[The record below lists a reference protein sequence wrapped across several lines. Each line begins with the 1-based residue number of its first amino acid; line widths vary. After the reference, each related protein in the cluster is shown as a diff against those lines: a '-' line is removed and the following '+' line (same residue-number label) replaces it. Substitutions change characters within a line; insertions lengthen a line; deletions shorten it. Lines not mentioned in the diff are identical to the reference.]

1 MRDRIVSDLLAY
13 HRARLNDVTPEA
25 ERADPQNMDQLA
37 ARFGYR
43 ISYGPNSY
51 LTPPNEITLA
61 RGLPRRAR
69 RVELA
74 HELSHGLAL
83 ERDPNAENP
92 LSYEDVVRYL
102 HASVPDM
109 DEHLELLATAG
120 GDELAMPAALVQA
133 VLNRCGWNAQA
144 VWEVARFSGV
154 PLADALRRV
163 VQFDESRRIAGVITK
178 GGYINVA
185 ETQHYRLP
193 VWKGQRMP
201 EPHITLGEGVSVFPL
216 PHRPSH
222 RIVLLTV
229 GQWEAA

>member
-1 MRDRIVSDLLAY
+1 MRDPVVRDLIEFHRSRLSDVVTQENQAHAPNLDDLAVK
-13 HRARLNDVTPEA
+13 L
-25 ERADPQNMDQLA
+25 
-37 ARFGYR
+37 GYR
-43 ISYGPNSY
+43 IAYGKTSF
-51 LTPPNEITLA
+51 LTPPRLITLA
-61 RGLPRRAR
+61 RGLPRRVR

-74 HELSHGLAL
+74 HELSHGLAM
-83 ERDPNAENP
+83 EKDDADPDAA
-92 LSYEDVVRYL
+92 SYEEVIRYL

-185 ETQHYRLP
+185 ETQRYRLP
-193 VWKGQRMP
+193 VWKGERMP